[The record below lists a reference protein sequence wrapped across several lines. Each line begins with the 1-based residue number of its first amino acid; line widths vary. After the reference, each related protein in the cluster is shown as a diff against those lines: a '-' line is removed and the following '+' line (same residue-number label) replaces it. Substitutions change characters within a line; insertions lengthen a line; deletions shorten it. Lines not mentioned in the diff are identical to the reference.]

1 MYKEIL
7 DANHNLL
14 LIIIKKNIVID
25 GVLIVEG
32 TSYDIYDYTKPK
44 LKEQKDCI
52 KKMLESEGVIL
63 EVSGRSESLPQSIY
77 CDEVKLKAAI
87 AEFVNNRA
95 A

>member
-7 DANHNLL
+7 DTNPEML

-32 TSYDIYDYTKPK
+32 TRYDLYDTTKPK

-52 KKMLESEGVIL
+52 KHMLKSEGVIL
-63 EVSGRSESLPQSIY
+63 EASDRSQTLPQSIY
-77 CDEVKLKAAI
+77 SDEVKLKAAI
-87 AEFVNNRA
+87 AVFVGHN
-95 A
+95 